1 MAEDEVVEACR
12 FDHCVPARE
21 NIMAGR
27 ADVEVLRLSSIP
39 RRDGLRPCTS
49 ERHGERCSRRCLIE
63 PIEHEVPGDSRGEA
77 TIIGASGERLAGCT
91 DVGGFQWDADGCKGG
106 GRIHEEHR
114 CDEQRCQTSRGS
126 RMSTCGRR
134 LHGQPPHLCDVR
146 HQCEIN
152 GRKLQ
157 AVYLTRRRKVP
168 AGTRAVPFSS
178 ERLAPLR
185 VYQFNVPS

>member
-63 PIEHEVPGDSRGEA
+63 PIEHE
-77 TIIGASGERLAGCT
+77 ER
-91 DVGGFQWDADGCKGG
+91 
-106 GRIHEEHR
+106 
-114 CDEQRCQTSRGS
+114 
-126 RMSTCGRR
+126 
-134 LHGQPPHLCDVR
+134 PP
-146 HQCEIN
+146 
-152 GRKLQ
+152 
-157 AVYLTRRRKVP
+157 
-168 AGTRAVPFSS
+168 SS
-178 ERLAPLR
+178 ELR
-185 VYQFNVPS
+185 VNVWLVAPTWADFSGTLTAAKAAVAYTKNTVATSSVARPRAARGCLLADDDFMGNPLICVMYVTNVRLTVVNCKLFI